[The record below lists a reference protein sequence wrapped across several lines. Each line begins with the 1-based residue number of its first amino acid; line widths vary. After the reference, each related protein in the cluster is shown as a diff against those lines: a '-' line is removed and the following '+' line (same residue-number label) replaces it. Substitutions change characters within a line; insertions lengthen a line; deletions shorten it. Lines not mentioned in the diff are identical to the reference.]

1 MRKILLALVALIVL
15 GGAAAAVFAVQ
26 YRPDRAV
33 RVATEYI
40 AHTLCTAAFVSN
52 LDPDQVYREAL
63 RPARGIRLLNRGI
76 RYNVDKLRKE
86 VTVDFLRNFDGYA
99 VFRGESGC
107 VIGHDGE
114 YIPPIMDP
122 NRSEEI
128 ASVLPD
134 ISGPEVVEP
143 KNDKLK
149 AALDRAFAEPE
160 HGPRRHTKAV
170 VVLHNGK
177 IIAERYAPEINVD
190 TSLLGY
196 SMSKSVVNA
205 FVGILVR
212 QGKLKVDGPAPVDEW
227 KDASDPRHVISIENL
242 MRMTSGLDLDE
253 TNSGFD
259 PASQILSLEGDMAGA
274 AARAPLKALPG
285 IRWHYSSPSTLI
297 LSRIVKNNVGG
308 QADAVERFA
317 RRELF
322 GPLGMKGM
330 TLEFDGAGAPVGSTF
345 FLGRPR
351 DWARFG
357 ELYRLDGVVEG
368 KRILPEGWVKWSAT
382 PTAESPE
389 GYAAGF
395 WTNQGDSGGAKTRVK
410 EGFPPDSFMAVG
422 ALGQR
427 VVIAPSS
434 NLVVVRMGVTQDFS
448 SSDYGVARLVSD
460 VIAAIGNGT

>member
-1 MRKILLALVALIVL
+1 MRKILLALLALVIL
-15 GGAAAAVFAVQ
+15 GGAAAAVAAVQ
-26 YRPDRAV
+26 YRPDRAI

-52 LDPDQVYREAL
+52 LDPDQVYRETL
-63 RPARGIRLLNRGI
+63 RPARGIRVLNRGI

-99 VFRGESGC
+99 VYRGETGC
-107 VIGHDGE
+107 VIGHEGE

-128 ASVLPD
+128 AAVLPD
-134 ISGPEVVEP
+134 ISGPDVVQP

-149 AALDRAFAEPE
+149 AALDRAFAEPD
-160 HGPRRHTKAV
+160 HGPRRRTKAI

-190 TSLLGY
+190 TRLMGY
-196 SMSKSVVNA
+196 SMSKSVINA
-205 FVGILVR
+205 LVGILVR
-212 QGKLKVDGPAPVDEW
+212 QGKLKLDGPAPVDEW
-227 KDASDPRHVISIENL
+227 KDATDPRHAITIENL
-242 MRMTSGLDLDE
+242 VRMTSGLELDE

-259 PASQILSLEGDMAGA
+259 PGSQILTLEGDMAGTA
-274 AARAPLKALPG
+274 AHAPLKALPG
-285 IRWHYSSPSTLI
+285 ERWHYSSPSTMI

-322 GPLGMKGM
+322 APLGMKGM
-330 TLEFDGAGAPVGSTF
+330 TLEFDGQGTPIGSTY
-345 FLGRPR
+345 FLGRAR
-351 DWARFG
+351 DWARLG

-382 PTAESPE
+382 PTVESPE

-395 WTNQGDSGGAKTRVK
+395 WTNRGDSRGAKARVK
-410 EGFPPDSFMAVG
+410 EGFPADSFMAVG

-427 VVIAPSS
+427 IVIVPSK
-434 NLVVVRMGVTQDFS
+434 NLVVVRMGVTQDFTNA
-448 SSDYGVARLVSD
+448 DYGVARLVSD
-460 VIAAIGNGT
+460 VVAALGDGS

>member
-1 MRKILLALVALIVL
+1 MRKALFTLLALIVL
-15 GGAAAAVFAVQ
+15 GIAAAAVAAVQ
-26 YRPDRAV
+26 YRPDRAIQ
-33 RVATEYI
+33 VATEYI
-40 AHTLCTAAFVSN
+40 AHTLCTATFVSN

-63 RPARGIRLLNRGI
+63 RPARGIRILNRGI

-99 VFRGESGC
+99 VFRGETGC
-107 VIGHDGE
+107 VIAHDGE

-128 ASVLPD
+128 ASALPD
-134 ISGPEVVEP
+134 ISGPGVVEP

-149 AALDRAFAEPE
+149 AALDHAFSEPS
-160 HGPRRHTKAV
+160 HGPRRRTKAV

-190 TSLLGY
+190 TSLIGY
-196 SMSKSVVNA
+196 SMSKSVINA

-227 KDASDPRHVISIENL
+227 KDASDPRHAISIENL

-259 PASQILSLEGDMAGA
+259 PSSQILSLEGDMAGA

-285 IRWHYSSPSTLI
+285 ERWHYSSPSTLI
-297 LSRIVKNNVGG
+297 VSRIIKNNVGG

-322 GPLGMKGM
+322 APLGMKGM
-330 TLEFDGAGAPVGSTF
+330 TLEFDGQGTPVGSTF
-345 FLGRPR
+345 FLGRAR

-382 PTAESPE
+382 PTVESPE

-395 WTNQGDSGGAKTRVK
+395 WTNRGDSRGAKARVK
-410 EGFPPDSFMAVG
+410 DGFPADSFMAVG

-427 VVIAPSS
+427 IVIVPSK
-434 NLVVVRMGVTQDFS
+434 NLVIVRMGVTQDFS
-448 SSDYGVARLVSD
+448 NSDYGVARLVSD
-460 VIAAIGNGT
+460 VTAAIGDGS